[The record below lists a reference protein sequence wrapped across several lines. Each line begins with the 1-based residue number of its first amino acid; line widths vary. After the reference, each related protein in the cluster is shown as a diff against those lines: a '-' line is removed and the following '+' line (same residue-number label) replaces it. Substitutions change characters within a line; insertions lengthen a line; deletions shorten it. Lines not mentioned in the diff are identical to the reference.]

1 MSRIESRAK
10 NDLFVSGVS
19 MDEVTDEANISRS
32 MVMGTLDELASTA
45 EYATFYNLLIGSERV
60 VELDGNRRMV
70 TLYPSDFVT
79 IEQRIGLGML
89 ATACFYQ
96 PEGEAMGLRGT
107 SVIDSV
113 HGKVRILLSGNVPEA
128 LIGEKVFDLTD
139 NTKVY
144 YLDILGVVPES
155 RGRGAGGVLG
165 KASLNEVLDSGVG
178 RVIYVSRT
186 QNPMLVG
193 AVRRLLPEGVGL
205 MPFWEEP
212 NDVVKRAVNW
222 LVEGGHVSRN
232 TRPDSSFNAD
242 ESFLAWGAYG
252 RVGDG
257 STWENMLRGYEKE
270 IDWDGEVAVAM
281 SGYLESLGTGWEEA
295 LVRGHAF
302 VIAAM
307 IDKNE

>member
-60 VELDGNRRMV
+60 VELDGGRRMV

-113 HGKVRILLSGNVPEA
+113 HGKVRILLNGDNPEA
-128 LIGEKVFDLTD
+128 LIGEKVFDWAD
-139 NTKVY
+139 STKIY

-205 MPFWEEP
+205 MPFWEKPDDE
-212 NDVVKRAVNW
+212 VKEAVNW
-222 LVEGGHVSRN
+222 LVESGKISRN

-270 IDWDGEVAVAM
+270 IDWEGEIAMAM
-281 SGYLESLGTGWEEA
+281 SEYLKSLGTSWDEV

-302 VIAAM
+302 VIAAT

>member
-10 NDLFVSGVS
+10 SDLFVSGVS

-60 VELDGNRRMV
+60 VELDGNRRVV

-113 HGKVRILLSGNVPEA
+113 HGKVRILLNGDNPEA
-128 LIGEKVFDLTD
+128 LIGEKVFDWAD
-139 NTKVY
+139 STKIY

-257 STWENMLRGYEKE
+257 STWENMLRGYENE
-270 IDWDGEVAVAM
+270 IDWEGEIAMAM
-281 SGYLESLGTGWEEA
+281 SEYLKSLGTSWDEV

>member
-60 VELDGNRRMV
+60 VELDGSRRVV

-113 HGKVRILLSGNVPEA
+113 HGKVRILLNGDNPEA

>member
-60 VELDGNRRMV
+60 VELDGGRRMV

-113 HGKVRILLSGNVPEA
+113 HGKVRILLNGDNPEA
-128 LIGEKVFDLTD
+128 LIGEKVFDWAD
-139 NTKVY
+139 STKIY

-205 MPFWEEP
+205 MPFWEKPDDE
-212 NDVVKRAVNW
+212 VKEAVNW
-222 LVEGGHVSRN
+222 LVESGKISRN

-242 ESFLAWGAYG
+242 ESFLAWG
-252 RVGDG
+252 RMVG
-257 STWENMLRGYEKE
+257 WVMVL
-270 IDWDGEVAVAM
+270 
-281 SGYLESLGTGWEEA
+281 LGKTC
-295 LVRGHAF
+295 
-302 VIAAM
+302 
-307 IDKNE
+307 

>member
-60 VELDGNRRMV
+60 VELDGGRRMV

-96 PEGEAMGLRGT
+96 PEGEVMGLRGT

-113 HGKVRILLSGNVPEA
+113 HGKVRILLNGDNPEA
-128 LIGEKVFDLTD
+128 LIGEKVFDWAD
-139 NTKVY
+139 STKIY

-205 MPFWEEP
+205 MPFWEKPDDE
-212 NDVVKRAVNW
+212 VKEAVNW
-222 LVEGGHVSRN
+222 LVESGKISRN

-270 IDWDGEVAVAM
+270 IDWEGEIAMAM
-281 SGYLESLGTGWEEA
+281 SEYLKSLGTSWDEV

-302 VIAAM
+302 VIAAT